1 MKVKR
6 ALISVFDKTGIEE
19 FGSGLAELGVEIVA
33 TGGTFKRLQ
42 EAGVKSRPVQSLT
55 AFPEILDGRV
65 KTLNPKIFGG
75 ILARRENKTHID
87 ELKRES
93 VGLIDMVVVNL
104 YPFEETVNKR
114 EVSLE
119 EALENIDIG
128 GPSLLRAS
136 AKNFDDVAVICNPA
150 RYKEVLRQLKENDCQ
165 LSKGFLLD
173 LAQEAFAH
181 TSRYEAA
188 IASYFERLK
197 VDETFPRF
205 LSINLEKAQPLR
217 YGENPHQ
224 EAALYRF
231 PRWEGT
237 SLATAEL
244 LSGKE
249 LSYNNLADLQA
260 ALDMTLDFKKPFAVI
275 IKHSTPC
282 GAACGESVAEA
293 YKEALACD
301 PMSAYGG
308 IIGLNQS
315 VDLET
320 AREVHD
326 TFFVECILAPDYEPE
341 ALELLRKKK
350 NRRII
355 KTGPLVKATDQ
366 FSFKLISGGALLQTP
381 DDTSEEPKL
390 KVVTEAKPTEEQIK
404 SLLFAW
410 RVVAHVRS
418 NAVVLAQGE
427 KIVGIGGGQ
436 TSRVDSVIIALRKA
450 ERRAKNSVCASDAFF
465 PMPDSIEKLGEAG
478 VRAVIQPGGSK
489 GDEKVIEACNKCGMA
504 MVFTGVRHF
513 RH

>member
-6 ALISVFDKTGIEE
+6 ALISVFDKTAIEE
-19 FGSGLAELGVEIVA
+19 FGSGLSELGVEIVS
-33 TGGTFKRLQ
+33 TGGTFKTLQ

-55 AFPEILDGRV
+55 GFPEILDGRV

-87 ELKRES
+87 QLRRES

-104 YPFEETVNKR
+104 YPFEETVKKKG
-114 EVSLE
+114 VSLE

-136 AKNFDDVAVICNPA
+136 AKNFNDVAVICNPA
-150 RYKEVLRQLKENDCQ
+150 RYQEVLRGLRESSCQ
-165 LSKGFLLD
+165 LPEELLLD
-173 LAQEAFAH
+173 LAREAFAH
-181 TSRYEAA
+181 TARYEAS
-188 IASYFERLK
+188 IASYFEKLRAE
-197 VDETFPRF
+197 ETFPKF
-205 LSINLEKAQPLR
+205 FSMNLEKVQPLR

-224 EAALYRF
+224 EAALYKL
-231 PRWEGT
+231 PTWEGV
-237 SLATAEL
+237 SLATSEL

-260 ALDMTLDFKKPFAVI
+260 ALDLLLDFKKPFAVI

-282 GAACGESVAEA
+282 GAACGESLAEA

-320 AREVHD
+320 AREIHD

-341 ALELLRKKK
+341 ALDLLRKKK
-350 NRRII
+350 NRRIV
-355 KTGPLVKATDQ
+355 KTGPLGKMSPG
-366 FSFKLISGGALLQTP
+366 FNLRLLNGGALLQTP
-381 DDTSEEPKL
+381 DDTSEEPPL
-390 KVVTEAKPTEEQIK
+390 KVVTEIKPTEEQVK

-410 RVVAHVRS
+410 KIVAHVRS
-418 NAVVLAQGE
+418 NAVILAQGG

-450 ERRAKNSVCASDAFF
+450 EGRALSSVCASDAFF
-465 PMPDSIEKLGEAG
+465 PMPDSIEKLGQAG
-478 VRAVIQPGGSK
+478 VKAVIQPGGSK
-489 GDEKVIEACNKCGMA
+489 GDEKVIEACNKCGIA

-513 RH
+513 KH

>member
-1 MKVKR
+1 MKVQR
-6 ALISVFDKTGIEE
+6 ALISVFDKTGIEQ
-19 FGSGLAELGVEIVA
+19 FASGLSQLGVKIIA
-33 TGGTFKRLQ
+33 TNRTHKKL
-42 EAGVKSRPVQSLT
+42 EKAGIECISVESFT
-55 AFPEILDGRV
+55 GHAEFLDGRV
-65 KTLNPKIFGG
+65 KTLNPKLFGG
-75 ILARRENKTHID
+75 ILARRDDSNHLE
-87 ELKRES
+87 ELSRQEIE
-93 VGLIDMVVVNL
+93 LIDMVVVNL
-104 YPFEETVNKR
+104 YPFQEAVKMKR
-114 EVSLE
+114 VSLDV
-119 EALENIDIG
+119 ALENIDIG
-128 GPSLLRAS
+128 GPSFLRAG
-136 AKNFDDVAVICNPA
+136 AKNFKDVAVICNPA
-150 RYKEVLRQLKENDCQ
+150 RYEEVLRHLKENDCQ
-165 LSKGFLLD
+165 LSEGFLLD

-181 TSRYEAA
+181 SSRYEAA

-205 LSINLEKAQPLR
+205 FSINLEKAQPLR

-231 PRWEGT
+231 PRWKGT

-260 ALDMTLDFKKPFAVI
+260 ALDLLLDFKKPFAVI

-282 GAACGESVAEA
+282 GAACGESLAEA

-320 AREVHD
+320 AREIHD

-366 FSFKLISGGALLQTP
+366 FNFKLISGGALLQTP
-381 DDTSEEPKL
+381 DDTSEEPPL
-390 KVVTEAKPTEEQIK
+390 KVVTEIKPTEEHVK

-410 RVVAHVRS
+410 KVVAHVRS
-418 NAVVLAQGE
+418 NAVVLAQAE

-450 ERRAKNSVCASDAFF
+450 EGRALSSVCASDAFF
-465 PMPDSIEKLGEAG
+465 PMPDSIEKLGQAG
-478 VRAVIQPGGSK
+478 VKAVIQPGGSK
-489 GDEKVIEACNKCGMA
+489 GDEKVIEACNKSGIA